1 MIPQRAA
8 QGSAAERQPSRARGS
23 RLVLLA
29 ILAFPVLLFAIA
41 GLRAVELARE
51 GEVPAA
57 MRDLDCDGKVSLP
70 EWLRGGIDFRL
81 RQSELVP
88 GCQDVFAVK
97 TGRAIVVR
105 CPTDPQCRLARDLLR

>member
-1 MIPQRAA
+1 MAPRGPALDGAA
-8 QGSAAERQPSRARGS
+8 ARTAGARGNG
-23 RLVLLA
+23 LLLA
-29 ILAFPVLLFAIA
+29 AILGFPVLLFAAA

-57 MRDLDCDGKVSLP
+57 LRDLNCDGEVTFA

-81 RQSELVP
+81 RPSELVS

-97 TGRAIVVR
+97 TGRAVVVR
-105 CPTDPQCRLARDLLR
+105 CPSGPACRLARDLPR